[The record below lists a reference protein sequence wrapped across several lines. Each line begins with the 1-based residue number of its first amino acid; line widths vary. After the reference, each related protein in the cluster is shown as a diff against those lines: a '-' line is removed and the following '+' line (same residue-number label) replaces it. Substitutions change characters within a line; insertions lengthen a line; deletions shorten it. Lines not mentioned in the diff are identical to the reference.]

1 MLRILGQEEYGLYS
15 LSNSVISYLTLL
27 NFGFGSA
34 IIRFISKF
42 RVEGDH
48 EKIEGITGLILSL
61 YGIIA
66 IIVCIV
72 GFVLTKGTGLF
83 FGTGLTSAEIGKLK
97 ILMIIMTVSTC
108 LLYTSLV

>member
-27 NFGFGSA
+27 NFGFGTA

-42 RVEGDH
+42 RIEGNHD
-48 EKIEGITGLILSL
+48 KIEGVTGLILSI

-72 GFVLTKGTGLF
+72 GFLLTKGTGLF
-83 FGTGLTSAEIGKLK
+83 FGKYIFHRQQIQKITHSLEKKL
-97 ILMIIMTVSTC
+97 LC
-108 LLYTSLV
+108 